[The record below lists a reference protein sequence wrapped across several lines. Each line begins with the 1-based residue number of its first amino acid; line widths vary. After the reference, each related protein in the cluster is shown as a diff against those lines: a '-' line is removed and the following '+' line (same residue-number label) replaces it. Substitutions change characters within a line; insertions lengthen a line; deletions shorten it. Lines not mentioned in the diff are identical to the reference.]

1 MSNLRKVVI
10 VGGGTAGWMAASA
23 LAKTFGRQLDIDLI
37 ESDVI
42 GTVGVG
48 EATIPPIKNFN
59 LLLELDEAEFL
70 REVSGTYKLGI
81 DFENWGDLGER
92 YFHPF
97 APHGVDS
104 WAAQFHHY
112 WLRARSLGEA
122 AALDDFSLEAC
133 MGRAG
138 HFGSKTGRAPNY
150 AYHFDAAGYARLLRR
165 MSEKMGVTRIE
176 GKVVDVTQN
185 NETGDIES
193 VKLESGRTVAGELF
207 IDCSGFRGLL
217 IEQTLETGWEDWSH
231 WLRSDRAL
239 AVQTESTA
247 PPLPY
252 TRATARSC
260 GWQWKIPLQHRVG
273 NGLVYC
279 SGYMSD
285 DAAAKT
291 LLDNLEGRPI
301 TDPRPIRFATG
312 RRLKQWNKNCVSLG
326 LASGFLEPLES
337 TSIHLIQNSIIRLIK
352 MFPRAGI
359 EQTTIDQFNREV
371 KSEFEYIRDFIILHY
386 HVNRRVD
393 SSYWSDCREMSVPD
407 SLSHRIELF
416 SRNGVVFREPGE
428 LFSEVSWTAVLVGQG
443 VVPRDYHPV
452 VDTLDE
458 TRLKALIA
466 RERIDIA
473 NASRD
478 GIGHE
483 QAIRNRGGSIPAD
496 GEHATASA

>member
-10 VGGGTAGWMAASA
+10 IGGGTAGWMAAAA
-23 LAKTFGRQLDIDLI
+23 LAKTFGRELDIDLI
-37 ESDVI
+37 ESDAI

-59 LLLELDEAEFL
+59 LLLELDEAEFM

-97 APHGVDS
+97 APHGIDS

-112 WLRARSLGEA
+112 WRRALLSGESA
-122 AALDDFSLEAC
+122 PLDEFSLEAC
-133 MGRAG
+133 LGRAG
-138 HFGSKTGRAPNY
+138 HFGSRTGRAPNY
-150 AYHFDAAGYARLLRR
+150 AYHFDAAGYAALLRR
-165 MSEKMGVTRIE
+165 LSEKMGVTRIE
-176 GKVVDVTQN
+176 GKVVDVARHG
-185 NETGDIES
+185 ESGFIES
-193 VKLESGRTVAGELF
+193 VTLDDGASVSGELF

-279 SGYMSD
+279 SDYMSD
-285 DAAAKT
+285 DAAART
-291 LLDNLEGRPI
+291 LLDNLDGQPI
-301 TDPRPIRFATG
+301 TDPRPIRFTTG
-312 RRLKQWNKNCVSLG
+312 RRRMQWNRNCVSLG

-337 TSIHLIQNSIIRLIK
+337 TSIHLIQNSIIRLVK
-352 MFPRAGI
+352 MFPHRSI
-359 EQTTIDQFNREV
+359 EQATVDQYNREV

-386 HVNRRVD
+386 HVNRRTD
-393 SSYWSDCREMSVPD
+393 SPYWADCREMAVPD
-407 SLSHRIELF
+407 SLGHRIELF
-416 SRNGVVFREPGE
+416 KRNGVVFREYGE
-428 LFSEVSWTAVLVGQG
+428 LFSEVSWTAVMVGQG
-443 VVPRDYHPV
+443 IEPEDYHPV

-466 RERIDIA
+466 RVRSDIA
-473 NASRD
+473 HAVRD
-478 GIGHE
+478 GISHE
-483 QAIRNRGGSIPAD
+483 EAIRRRGGALRAGPA
-496 GEHATASA
+496 

>member
-70 REVSGTYKLGI
+70 REVGGTYKLGI

-112 WLRARSLGEA
+112 WRRARSLGESA
-122 AALDDFSLEAC
+122 PLDDFSLEAC

-138 HFGSKTGRAPNY
+138 QFGSRTGRAPNY

-165 MSEKMGVTRIE
+165 LSERMGVTRIE
-176 GKVVDVTQN
+176 GKVVDVNQDG
-185 NETGDIES
+185 ETGFIES
-193 VKLESGRTVAGELF
+193 VTLEDGQSLSGELF
-207 IDCSGFRGLL
+207 IDCTGFRGLL

-279 SGYMSD
+279 SDYMSD
-285 DAAAKT
+285 EAAARS
-291 LLDNLEGRPI
+291 LLDNLDGQPI
-301 TDPRPIRFATG
+301 TDPRPIRFTTG
-312 RRLKQWNKNCVSLG
+312 RRRKQWNRNCVSLG

-352 MFPRAGI
+352 LFPRAGI
-359 EQTTIDQFNREV
+359 GQAGIDQYNREV

-393 SSYWSDCREMSVPD
+393 SSYWTDCREMSVPD
-407 SLSHRIELF
+407 TLSHRIELF
-416 SRNGVVFREPGE
+416 SRNGLVFREPGE

-443 VVPRDYHPV
+443 VVPDDYHPV

-458 TRLKALIA
+458 ARIKLLIA
-466 RERIDIA
+466 RIKSDIA
-473 NASRD
+473 NAVRD
-478 GIGHE
+478 GISHE
-483 QAIRNRGGSIPAD
+483 EAIGRGSPKGEGTVRAAPA
-496 GEHATASA
+496 